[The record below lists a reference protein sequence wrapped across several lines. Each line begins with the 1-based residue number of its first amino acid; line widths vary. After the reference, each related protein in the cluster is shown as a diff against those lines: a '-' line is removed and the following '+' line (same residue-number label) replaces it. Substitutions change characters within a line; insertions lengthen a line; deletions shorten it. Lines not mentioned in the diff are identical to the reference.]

1 MTVIEDGAQSFEQ
14 QLGQKSCNL
23 SDIGC
28 TSFFPTKPLGC
39 YGDGGAIFTFD
50 ESLAKSLRQIARH
63 GQEKRY
69 FHARIGINSR
79 LDTIQAAVLLAKL
92 EVFDNEML
100 AKISVADAY
109 SELLKA
115 SKTVNCP
122 KILSTILLHGHNIL

>member
-1 MTVIEDGAQSFEQ
+1 MTVIEDGAQSFGAE

-39 YGDGGAIFTFD
+39 YGDGGAIFTSD

-115 SKTVNCP
+115 SK
-122 KILSTILLHGHNIL
+122 L